1 MAPWKDEGITIVGL
15 RVAPRWPMARR
26 PTFRDADALSA
37 QIAAL
42 EQEND
47 ALRSRLTESER
58 DQQAASKASAEHHRQ
73 HEADL
78 ADSRSAAAKAESD
91 LRRTDAQIARA
102 EARHTKDRE
111 RDRAELASAQ
121 GIIAALESVQL
132 AARDGEERMR
142 ALLRAA
148 SDYAVIE
155 MDPKG
160 RITFW
165 NSGAEA
171 LLGWSEQEALGQNAG
186 MVFTPEDRDAGAP
199 EKERTDAL
207 VNGQS
212 DSERWHVR
220 KDGSRFYAHERVIAS
235 TDGKRQ
241 RFLKLLRNRS
251 EEHEIEEARRAS
263 EEQMRLILNSAMDYA
278 IFTLNRDGIVTTWNL
293 GAERLLGFKDVEII
307 GQNGRIVFTPEDREA
322 GQPEKEIST
331 ALTKGRAEDE
341 RWHMRKDGSR
351 FWGSGLMLPLKA
363 EGTPGLLKIMRD
375 ETARHRADQMNQLLI
390 GELNHRV
397 KNTLGVVQAIVR
409 ETLRGRVAETDI
421 RDALDSRLTALARS
435 HDILAQENWEGASL
449 LEVVRRTLKPFVV
462 RGKLEDRVLI
472 EGEDVRLMP
481 APALS
486 LGMGFH
492 ELATNA
498 AKYGALS
505 VSEGIVEVSWT
516 RESEGKEAVR
526 LTWRE
531 RNGPAVSPP
540 KQKGFGSRL
549 IERALAYEMNGT
561 AKVDYAPDGLR
572 FEISIPET
580 ALQGVEHDG
589 R

>member
-1 MAPWKDEGITIVGL
+1 
-15 RVAPRWPMARR
+15 MARK
-26 PTFRDADALSA
+26 PTFEDDDRPKAE
-37 QIAAL
+37 IARL
-42 EQEND
+42 EQENET
-47 ALRSRLTESER
+47 LRSSLAESER
-58 DQQAASKASAEHHRQ
+58 DQQAASKVNAERRRQ

-78 ADSRSAAAKAESD
+78 ADSRSAKAKAESA
-91 LRRTDAQIARA
+91 LRRTDAQLARA

-111 RDRAELASAQ
+111 RDRTELASAQ

-132 AARDGEERMR
+132 AAKDGEERMR

-148 SDYAVIE
+148 NDYAVIE
-155 MDPKG
+155 TDRDG
-160 RITFW
+160 RIMFW

-171 LLGWSEQEALGQNAG
+171 LLGWSEQEALGQNASI
-186 MVFTPEDRDAGAP
+186 VFTPEDRDAGAP
-199 EKERTDAL
+199 EKERSDAL
-207 VNGQS
+207 VNGRS
-212 DSERWHVR
+212 DSERWHLR

-235 TDGKRQ
+235 VDGERQ

-251 EEHEIEEARRAS
+251 EEHQIEEARRAS
-263 EEQMRLILNSAMDYA
+263 EEQMRLILDSATDYA
-278 IFTLNRDGIVTTWNL
+278 IFTLDRDGIVTSWNP
-293 GAERLLGFKDVEII
+293 GAERLLGYKEVEILR
-307 GQNGRIVFTPEDREA
+307 QSGRIVFTPEDRDA
-322 GQPEKEIST
+322 RQPEKEIST

-363 EGTPGLLKIMRD
+363 EGTPGFLKIMRD

-421 RDALDSRLTALARS
+421 RDALDSRLIALARS

-449 LEVVRRTLKPFVV
+449 VQVVRRTLIPFVV
-462 RGKLEDRVLI
+462 RGKLEDRVVI

-505 VSEGIVEVSWT
+505 VPEGIVEVRWT
-516 RESEGKEAVR
+516 KQSEDQESVR

-531 RNGPAVSPP
+531 RNGPVVSPP

-580 ALQGVEHDG
+580 ALQGHG
-589 R
+589 A